1 MAAVTQIKP
10 ADTETFANPS
20 KIRFLKK
27 REVIYRTGIPSSS
40 MYDLIKRGLFP
51 QQIKLSGGKSVVW
64 LESDIDAYMA
74 QCLANHQAANDSQA
88 KGVK

>member
-10 ADTETFANPS
+10 VKEESFTSPS
-20 KIRFLKK
+20 TMRFLRK
-27 REVIYRTGIPSSS
+27 REVMHRTGLPSSS
-40 MYDLIKRGLFP
+40 IYDLMKRGLFP

-74 QCLANHQAANDSQA
+74 QCLANHQAANDSQVKGA
-88 KGVK
+88 K

>member
-40 MYDLIKRGLFP
+40 MYDLISRNLFP
-51 QQIKLSGGKSVVW
+51 KQIKLSGGKSVVW

>member
-10 ADTETFANPS
+10 AKEETFANPS
-20 KIRFLKK
+20 PIRFLRK

-40 MYDLIKRGLFP
+40 LYALIKRGLFP
-51 QQIKLSGGKSVVW
+51 PQIKQLGGKSVVW

-74 QCLANHQAANDSQA
+74 QCLANHQAANDSQVKGA
-88 KGVK
+88 K

>member
-10 ADTETFANPS
+10 VKEESFTNPS
-20 KIRFLKK
+20 TIRFLRK
-27 REVIYRTGIPSSS
+27 REVMHRTGLSSS
-40 MYDLIKRGLFP
+40 SLYDLIKRRLFP

-74 QCLANHQAANDSQA
+74 QCLANHQAANDSQV
-88 KGVK
+88 KGA

>member
-10 ADTETFANPS
+10 AKEEAFANPS
-20 KIRFLKK
+20 KTRFLKK

-40 MYDLIKRGLFP
+40 LYGLMKRNLFP

-74 QCLANHQAANDSQA
+74 QCLANHQAVNDSQV
-88 KGVK
+88 KGA

>member
-40 MYDLIKRGLFP
+40 MYALISRNLFP
-51 QQIKLSGGKSVVW
+51 KQIKLSGGKSVVW

-74 QCLANHQAANDSQA
+74 QCLANHQAANDSQVKGA
-88 KGVK
+88 K